1 MFYLYST
8 NIYNCFIYHILS
20 NEVSTFTEK
29 SNSTE
34 FEFASIQIQ
43 LLVLMIRVKLVFALI
58 TEMNK
63 FVFILISNYTST
75 QLPPMWN

>member
-43 LLVLMIRVKLVFALI
+43 LLVLMIREIVFALI